1 MVLDGDSSITGLTFG
16 DDSDDDA
23 GDDVTGERPVVEID
37 NVGVFVNESLDE
49 EDIGELSDRI
59 LVRVFISHPSRVASL
74 FNH

>member
-59 LVRVFISHPSRVASL
+59 LVRI
-74 FNH
+74 